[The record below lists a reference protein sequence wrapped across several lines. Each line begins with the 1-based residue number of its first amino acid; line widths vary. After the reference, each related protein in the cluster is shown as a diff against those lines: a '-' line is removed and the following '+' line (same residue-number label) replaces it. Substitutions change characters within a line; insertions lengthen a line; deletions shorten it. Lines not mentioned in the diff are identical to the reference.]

1 MRVPPW
7 NLDLEWTF
15 LESFYLHVIRD
26 TIVLPL
32 YWSQEFH
39 NHRSY
44 SCPTSRLFYLSL
56 RNTKMW
62 YYNIALST
70 KPHTTIT
77 QYACWWMQT
86 EYEKRKQVSS
96 NFNFFTL
103 SERKAIECILP
114 LLRNRNLTEVSLYFY
129 QYGLYC
135 SPLAVSYKWSEK
147 LGLRKCKASVKISSN
162 HILWNIYL

>member
-56 RNTKMW
+56 CNTKMW

-70 KPHTTIT
+70 KPHTTVS

-96 NFNFFTL
+96 NFNFFH
-103 SERKAIECILP
+103 SFR
-114 LLRNRNLTEVSLYFY
+114 TESDRVYT
-129 QYGLYC
+129 
-135 SPLAVSYKWSEK
+135 PLAKRQESHWGKLVFLSVWLILFAACGVLQMKWKTWAKEM
-147 LGLRKCKASVKISSN
+147 
-162 HILWNIYL
+162 